1 MKLAVRLSSRLLSI
15 ADLHLQTV
23 ALADREQSLCICGFQ
38 RLHVDYTISKAVF
51 LSKTS
56 ERSFSKSLNAVALE
70 RVLGQPT
77 C

>member
-15 ADLHLQTV
+15 ADLRLQTV

-38 RLHVDYTISKAVF
+38 RLHVDCRISAAV
-51 LSKTS
+51 LLIKTS
-56 ERSFSKSLNAVALE
+56 ERSFLKCLNAVALE